1 MDWFGLVWLGSQRS
15 SQRGLQG
22 SYFMSHK
29 YPVTDD
35 QRVAIRPP
43 PISHLPPPTPGI
55 PLASFWIFWLRC
67 QNNNTKKKKKT
78 EENNM
83 ARRQG
88 NGKRA
93 QLKRRLNH
101 FGGSSKWAFVGV
113 ASLLISLTLQF
124 LVGCQAAP
132 SGWVGVL

>member
-1 MDWFGLVWLGSQRS
+1 
-15 SQRGLQG
+15 
-22 SYFMSHK
+22 MSHK

-43 PISHLPPPTPGI
+43 PISHLPLPEFP
-55 PLASFWIFWLRC
+55 WLHFGFFGFAAKIIT
-67 QNNNTKKKKKT
+67 QKKKQKT

-93 QLKRRLNH
+93 KLKRRLNH